1 MLNPPPGSSAPIGTG
16 VVRAINARAALRLL
30 LDDGPLTRPEIASH
44 LGVSKPTAS
53 HLLSQLREMSL
64 VKSDGNRDGA
74 IGRAAELFSADARI
88 AHMAALDVT
97 PERIAAAVVDFA
109 GAVIGEFELPT
120 PAQKAP
126 DPVAHVHAALTGA
139 CKAAGIDL
147 ADLRRVVIGIQ
158 GAIDP
163 TTDRLRFA
171 AHIPGWQRA
180 GLASAIEKRVGA
192 PIAIENDVNL
202 AAIAERARGAAEGL
216 DSFALLWVSDGI
228 GMGLMLGGRLHR
240 GLTGGAGELSDMPV
254 PGAPTVRE
262 SPEYGTNG
270 MQALAGAP
278 ALEEVLREHG
288 FSGATVADALQA
300 AVDSDAEGAASAL
313 DEIARRLALGLSA
326 VVAIIDPELLVLA
339 GSLAA
344 AGSDR
349 LRSLVQHHLYAIV
362 TARPPVL
369 LTRVDGNPVLTGAL
383 WLAVTGTQDEVL
395 ASVSG
400 GSKPHA
406 PVEA

>member
-1 MLNPPPGSSAPIGTG
+1 MLNPPAGTSPPIGTG

-30 LDDGPLTRPEIASH
+30 LDHGPLTRPEIAAS

-109 GAVIGEFELPT
+109 GTIVGEFELPT
-120 PAQKAP
+120 LSDKTP
-126 DPVAHVHAALTGA
+126 DPAADVHAALAGA
-139 CKAAGIDL
+139 CAAAGIDL
-147 ADLRRVVIGIQ
+147 TDLRRVVIGIQ

-180 GLASAIEKRVGA
+180 GLSGAIEARVGV
-192 PIAIENDVNL
+192 PIDIENDVNL
-202 AAIAERARGAAEGL
+202 AAIAERVSGAAEGL

-240 GLTGGAGELSDMPV
+240 GLTGGAGEISDMPI
-254 PGAPTVRE
+254 PGAPTVQE
-262 SPEYGTNG
+262 SPEYGSNG

-278 ALEEVLREHG
+278 ALEEVLRQHG
-288 FSGATVADALQA
+288 FTGDTVTEALAA
-300 AVDSDAEGAASAL
+300 AVDSDAEGAAAAL

-339 GSLAA
+339 GSLSA

-369 LTRVDGNPVLTGAL
+369 LTTVEGNPVLTGAL
-383 WLAVTGTQDEVL
+383 WLAVTVTQDEVL

-400 GSKPHA
+400 GQKQQVA
-406 PVEA
+406 AEN

>member
-1 MLNPPPGSSAPIGTG
+1 MLNPPTGASPPIGTG

-30 LDDGPLTRPEIASH
+30 LDHGPLTRPEIAAS

-97 PERIAAAVVDFA
+97 PERIAATVVDFA
-109 GAVIGEFELPT
+109 GTIVGEFELPT
-120 PAQKAP
+120 LSDKTP
-126 DPVAHVHAALTGA
+126 DPAADVHAALAGA
-139 CKAAGIDL
+139 CAAAGIDL
-147 ADLRRVVIGIQ
+147 TDLRRVVIGIQ

-180 GLASAIEKRVGA
+180 GLSSTIEARVGV
-192 PIAIENDVNL
+192 PIDIENDVNL
-202 AAIAERARGAAEGL
+202 AAIAERVSGAAEGL

-240 GLTGGAGELSDMPV
+240 GLTGGAGEISDMPI
-254 PGAPTVRE
+254 PGAPTVQE
-262 SPEYGTNG
+262 SPEYGSNG

-278 ALEEVLREHG
+278 ALEEVLRQHG
-288 FSGATVADALQA
+288 FTGDTVTEALAA
-300 AVDSDAEGAASAL
+300 AVDSDAEGAAAAL

-339 GSLAA
+339 GSLSA

-369 LTRVDGNPVLTGAL
+369 LTTVEGNPVLTGAL
-383 WLAVTGTQDEVL
+383 WLAVTVTQDEVL

-400 GSKPHA
+400 GQKQQVA
-406 PVEA
+406 AEN

>member
-1 MLNPPPGSSAPIGTG
+1 MLNPPTGASPPIGTG

-30 LDDGPLTRPEIASH
+30 LDHGPLTRPEIAAS

-109 GAVIGEFELPT
+109 GAIVGEFELPT
-120 PAQKAP
+120 LSGKIP
-126 DPVAHVHAALTGA
+126 DPAADVHAALAGA
-139 CKAAGIDL
+139 CAAAGIDL
-147 ADLRRVVIGIQ
+147 TDLRRVVIGIQ

-180 GLASAIEKRVGA
+180 GLSSTIEARVGV
-192 PIAIENDVNL
+192 PIDIENDVNL
-202 AAIAERARGAAEGL
+202 AAIAERVSGAAEGL

-240 GLTGGAGELSDMPV
+240 GLTGGAGEISDMPI
-254 PGAPTVRE
+254 PGAPTVQE
-262 SPEYGTNG
+262 SPEYGSNG

-278 ALEEVLREHG
+278 ALEEVLRQHG
-288 FSGATVADALQA
+288 FTGDTVTDALAA
-300 AVDSDAEGAASAL
+300 AVDSDAEGAAAAL

-383 WLAVTGTQDEVL
+383 WLAVTVTQDEVL

-400 GSKPHA
+400 GQKQQVA
-406 PVEA
+406 AED